1 MTTLRDVAAL
11 AGVSAMTV
19 SNVVNG
25 REHKVS
31 EPTARRVRAAIET
44 LGYVPNA
51 QARAL
56 AGASSRIV
64 ALVYDYDAPRPALA
78 SSHESAFVRA
88 CEQACRQVEHSLMLC
103 GTQDADGA
111 ELLDRLRAWSPAGVI
126 VLGGVRA
133 PVRDALGGLEAPVV
147 LIDAYGEP
155 LRRPGV
161 LAVNIDDLEGGH
173 LAGRHLARL
182 GHREIAFVGP
192 LSVGSPVISSRLAGL
207 RQALAAAG
215 PDALGTRP
223 ADPGGTSA
231 GDVGVELVDAD
242 GGFEDG
248 ARTGEALGTRIRA
261 VRRAGGT
268 GVTGVFVTEDV
279 LAMGLVA
286 GLRRCGLKVPRD
298 VSVVGFDGFEVST
311 YCDPPLATVCQ
322 PIGDKA
328 ACAVELLTDPPD
340 DGARVV
346 LPVTWR
352 EGGTLA
358 SAPHG
363 PEPATTNRR

>member
-31 EPTARRVRAAIET
+31 ERTARRVRAAIEA

-56 AGASSRIV
+56 AGASSRII
-64 ALVYDYDAPRPALA
+64 ALVYDCDAPRPALA
-78 SSHESAFVRA
+78 ASHESAFVGA
-88 CEQACRQVEHSLMLC
+88 CEQACRQVAHSLMLC
-103 GTQDADGA
+103 GTQEADGA

-126 VLGGVRA
+126 VLGGVQA
-133 PVRDALGGLEAPVV
+133 PVRDALGELETPVV

-155 LRRPGV
+155 LGRPGV
-161 LAVNIDDLEGGH
+161 LAVNIDDLGGGR

-182 GHREIAFVGP
+182 GHRNVAFVGP
-192 LSVGSPVISSRLAGL
+192 LSVGSPVIGSRLAGL
-207 RQALAAAG
+207 RQALAEADHAALPTSTADPRGAAAG
-215 PDALGTRP
+215 EA
-223 ADPGGTSA
+223 
-231 GDVGVELVDAD
+231 GVELVDAS
-242 GGFEDG
+242 GVFEDG
-248 ARTGEALGTRIRA
+248 ARAGEALGARIRA
-261 VRRAGGT
+261 SRRTGGT

-286 GLRRCGLKVPRD
+286 GLRRYGLEVPRD
-298 VSVVGFDGFEVST
+298 VSVIGFDGFEVST

-328 ACAVELLTDPPD
+328 ACAVGLLTDPPD
-340 DGARVV
+340 DGAQVI

-358 SAPHG
+358 SAPA
-363 PEPATTNRR
+363 ATDGH